1 LTSFSRLP
9 SGTTREAQQR
19 PIDEPT
25 ITLTKGILTMWI
37 SRRSVVAACALMA
50 LPPIARAQAAPFK
63 GQTLVVASWQDYG
76 ADDPATLKMF
86 EDMTGATVKNV
97 YFTSEDDLL
106 EILREGGLGKI
117 DVALPNLEYVKPGA
131 EQSLFHPIDTTK
143 ITAWGDLVPRF
154 SGDPSIRLNGNVY
167 AVPWVQGATSLAVNP
182 SVQPTPT
189 SWAVLWDPANRG
201 KVAFFDD
208 PSTAVMTAALYLGED
223 TQSPDLGKVRKA
235 LLDLKSNVKL
245 FWSSG
250 DDWNKAYTTGQ
261 ITMGN
266 LWSGL
271 AGTLKTNGHALDF
284 IFPDDG
290 TVVWGDTWAIVK
302 NTSHLDL
309 AYAWVNFLTSPAYF
323 TQWIN
328 KPGPNQELAVPV
340 NTAAVKALPQSAAD
354 ALLAGPLLNYKGKVA
369 LQTGIASAQ
378 LKRWTQLWEDVK
390 AS

>member
-1 LTSFSRLP
+1 M
-9 SGTTREAQQR
+9 Q
-19 PIDEPT
+19 
-25 ITLTKGILTMWI
+25 I
-37 SRRSVVAACALMA
+37 SRRAVLAAGATLA
-50 LPPIARAQAAPFK
+50 LPAFARAQSFTGK
-63 GQTLVVASWQDYG
+63 TLTVASWQDYG

-86 EDMTGATVKNV
+86 EGMTGATVKNV
-97 YFTSEDDLL
+97 FFTSEDDLL
-106 EILREGGLGKI
+106 EMLREGGVGKI
-117 DVALPNLEYVKPGA
+117 DVALPNLEYVQPA
-131 EQSLFHPIDTTK
+131 AQQSLLQPIDTAKVTS
-143 ITAWGDLVPRF
+143 WGALEPRF
-154 SGDPSIRLNGNVY
+154 SGDPSIRLNGDVY

-189 SWAVLWDPANRG
+189 SWAVLWDPANKG

-223 TQSPDLGKVRKA
+223 PQKPDLAKVRQA
-235 LLDLKSNVKL
+235 LLALKGNVKL

-250 DDWNKAYTTGQ
+250 DDWNKAYTTGE

-284 IFPDDG
+284 ILPADG

-302 NTSHLDL
+302 DTPNLDL
-309 AYAWVNFLTSPAYF
+309 AYAWVNFLTSPQYF
-323 TQWIN
+323 TQWIT

-340 NTAAVKALPQSAAD
+340 NTAAVRALPQNAAD
-354 ALLAGPLLNYKGKVA
+354 ELLAGPLLEYKGKVA
-369 LQTGIASAQ
+369 LQTGISPKD
-378 LKRWTQLWEDVK
+378 LKKWTELWEDVK

>member
-1 LTSFSRLP
+1 ML
-9 SGTTREAQQR
+9 
-19 PIDEPT
+19 
-25 ITLTKGILTMWI
+25 
-37 SRRSVVAACALMA
+37 AAGALMA
-50 LPPIARAQAAPFK
+50 LPAIARAQTAAFK
-63 GQTLVVASWQDYG
+63 GQTLTVASWQNYG

-106 EILREGGLGKI
+106 EMLREGGIGKI
-117 DVALPNLEYVKPGA
+117 DVALPNLEYVQPGA
-131 EQSLFHPIDTTK
+131 QQSLLHPIDTAKVT
-143 ITAWGDLVPRF
+143 TWGALEPRF
-154 SGDPSIRLNGNVY
+154 SGDPSIRLNGDVY

-182 SVQPTPT
+182 PMSIPRRRAGPCSGIRRTRARSASSMIPT
-189 SWAVLWDPANRG
+189 
-201 KVAFFDD
+201 
-208 PSTAVMTAALYLGED
+208 TAVMTAALYLGED
-223 TQSPDLGKVRKA
+223 PQNPDLGKIRKA
-235 LLDLKSNVKL
+235 LLDLKNNVKL

-250 DDWNKAYTTGQ
+250 DDWNKAYTTGE

-302 NTSHLDL
+302 NTPHLDL
-309 AYAWVNFLTSPAYF
+309 AYAWINFLTSPAYF
-323 TQWIN
+323 TQWIT

-340 NTAAVKALPQSAAD
+340 NTAAVKALPQAAAD
-354 ALLAGPLLNYKGKVA
+354 KLMAGPLLTTRA
-369 LQTGIASAQ
+369 RSRLQTGISPAA
-378 LKRWTQLWEDVK
+378 LKKWTQLWEDVK